1 MDPHQYYFP
10 EQYQCLSEI
19 AETFTENAR
28 YVLADGA
35 REGITD
41 TAKVSPA
48 INLSDRACNKPM
60 V

>member
-1 MDPHQYYFP
+1 M
-10 EQYQCLSEI
+10 LSEI
-19 AETFTENAR
+19 AETFTEDAR

-48 INLSDRACNKPM
+48 ITLSDRACNKPT